1 MASNKNQHFV
11 PRCHLRP
18 FTKDEG
24 DAAIAVFNLDRK
36 RIIACAPV
44 KNQCSGDYFY
54 GKDELLESA
63 IRRME
68 GVYGSVVRDIRHPR
82 QALTPFHRAVLL
94 RFWLLQHMRTEAA
107 SRRSVEMAADL
118 RDFAGE
124 EATSFSFG
132 IKQAVQVA
140 MRTYADIM
148 NMMDDLKVCL
158 VRNRTSVPFVT
169 SDDPAV
175 LANRWYLE
183 DGRMRDRSFGLQSS
197 GALALLPLTPKI
209 ACVAYDGDVYSIP
222 HQSGW
227 VDARSDADV
236 RALNQHQF
244 LNCFANIFVHDTA
257 CSDEI
262 INQYRVA
269 EARRLGER
277 RRIHVAVRDE
287 VKGDHVRYR
296 VVTPDEARSAS
307 NDALLHLEVLHYQP
321 SHWPSFIKWRA
332 PGAVHTNGTGL
343 KYVRKVFAEPLQSH
357 RPFWREPAR

>member
-24 DAAIAVFNLDRK
+24 DAAINVFNLDRK
-36 RIIACAPV
+36 RVIPCAPV

-54 GKDELLESA
+54 GKDQLLESA
-63 IRRME
+63 IRTVE
-68 GVYGSVVRDIRHPR
+68 GAYGSVVRDLRAPG
-82 QALTPFHRAVLL
+82 QALRPGHRAVLL
-94 RFWLLQHMRTEAA
+94 KFWLLQYMRTEAA

-118 RDFAGE
+118 SEFAGD
-124 EATSFSFG
+124 EAPPFGFG

-148 NMMDDLKVCL
+148 QMMDDLKLCL

-169 SDDPAV
+169 SDDPAI
-175 LANRWYLE
+175 LTNRWYLE
-183 DGRMRDRSFGLQSS
+183 DIRIRGRSFGLQSS

-227 VDARSDADV
+227 VEVRRDTDV

-244 LNCFANIFVHDTA
+244 LNCFANVFLHDIS
-257 CSDEI
+257 CSGEI
-262 INQYRVA
+262 ISQYSAA
-269 EARRLGER
+269 ESRRLRER
-277 RRIHVAVRDE
+277 RRFHVAVRDKVE
-287 VKGDHVRYR
+287 GDHTRYR
-296 VVTPDEARSAS
+296 VVTPEEAKSA
-307 NDALLHLEVLHYQP
+307 NEDALFHLEALHYQP
-321 SHWPSFIKWRA
+321 SNWPSFIKWRA
-332 PGAVHTNGTGL
+332 PGAVYTNGTGL
-343 KYVRKVFAEPLQSH
+343 KYVRREFALTSQSH
-357 RPFWREPAR
+357 KSFWREPVR